1 MQPPFDPQQQSTPWP
16 QPQQPVQPAP
26 QAMPQ
31 QPASSVQWQQVASS
45 VPSAPTASWQ
55 QPAVQPMQQAM
66 PQQPAMSVPQQ
77 APWQQPV
84 QQSQQ
89 PAPQAAYVPPD
100 APQWT
105 QVGAPAAPPP
115 AQGQV
120 PPPIEG
126 VYSPPYMPPQ
136 EQYAAPP
143 AQGQYEAPPTGF
155 QRVRPGG
162 RSHKGVYFF
171 AAFVVLLCGVYVG
184 IRLLS
189 PNRAAYALVQA
200 GTLSARYTG
209 DALIVRDETVYVQDG
224 VSRIDYSVEEGAQ
237 IARTDTVCTVYTSGF
252 NTRELTTLQTYRDQ
266 IKDYHKSLIST
277 ATSDS
282 RLSSLESAVL
292 ERAIETQ
299 ELVQGGGGSLI
310 NQEALLKSAMQDRQI
325 YLRQKYPDDQKL
337 SRLYDNENTQLQ
349 RISSWTKQYAATF
362 NGLVSFYTDGYE
374 SALNMDNYAALSPS
388 QVRALY
394 NGQLLP
400 TEKSSRTV
408 SIYRLV
414 RQNAWAVLMLC
425 DNLDWTPVKGRTYKL
440 LIESFDSTV
449 VDATVESFTRSG
461 GELLVRLVIQSGADV
476 ENVLYLRDCEVQLGE
491 SVNSLTVPARALYNQ
506 NGRIGVVMDT
516 VGGQYWTAVTVVST
530 EGTVAHI
537 IPENTAVLYEG
548 VRVLLF

>member
-1 MQPPFDPQQQSTPWP
+1 MQPPIDPQQQ
-16 QPQQPVQPAP
+16 QQPDPR
-26 QAMPQ
+26 Q
-31 QPASSVQWQQVASS
+31 QPD
-45 VPSAPTASWQ
+45 
-55 QPAVQPMQQAM
+55 
-66 PQQPAMSVPQQ
+66 
-77 APWQQPV
+77 PWQQP
-84 QQSQQ
+84 
-89 PAPQAAYVPPD
+89 AYVPPD

-105 QVGAPAAPPP
+105 QVGSPARPMNQAP
-115 AQGQV
+115 GQL

-126 VYSPPYMPPQ
+126 AYPPPQYMPQQ
-136 EQYAAPP
+136 EQYITPQP
-143 AQGQYEAPPTGF
+143 EEGQYAAPPTGF
-155 QRVRPGG
+155 QRVRPGKK
-162 RSHKGVYFF
+162 SHKGAYFF
-171 AAFVVLLCGVYVG
+171 AAFVVILCGVYVG
-184 IRLLS
+184 VRLLA
-189 PNRAAYALVQA
+189 PGRAAFAIVQA

-209 DALIVRDETVYVQDG
+209 DALIVRDETVYTQDG

-237 IARTDTVCTVYTSGF
+237 ISRTDTVCTVYTSGF

-266 IKDYHKSLIST
+266 IKEYHKSLIAT
-277 ATSDS
+277 TTSDS
-282 RLSSLESAVL
+282 RLSSLESGVL

-310 NQEALLKSAMQDRQI
+310 NQESLLKAAMQDRQI
-325 YLRQKYPDDQKL
+325 YLKQKYPDDQKL

-374 SALNMDNYAALSPS
+374 TALNMDSYAELTPA

-394 NGQLLP
+394 NGQLP
-400 TEKSSRTV
+400 TAETPTSARTV

-425 DNLDWTPVKGRTYKL
+425 DDLDWTPVKGRSYKL

-461 GELLVRLVIQSGADV
+461 GELLVRLLIESGADV

-516 VGGQYWTAVTVVST
+516 EGGQYWTAVTVVST
-530 EGTVAHI
+530 EGSVAHV